1 MRVNFFLHL
10 AQKRYTKH
18 HLVWYSLFPN
28 LQLLHMVPERIFACR
43 QDCYLPVLAILKVCP
58 ARAPVCS
65 AMIRVFFL
73 KNSSISATMYAPEID
88 SGVQHNLS

>member
-28 LQLLHMVPERIFACR
+28 LQLLHMVPERIFACMQTR
-43 QDCYLPVLAILKVCP
+43 LLFTGLSYPQGMSRPCTGMLSDDQSV
-58 ARAPVCS
+58 
-65 AMIRVFFL
+65 FL
-73 KNSSISATMYAPEID
+73 KKLFHFGDNVCARD
-88 SGVQHNLS
+88 G